1 MFFDNMKLY
10 NIAIQALLLKV
21 DLWTRGI
28 IVIWKLVRN
37 AETSS
42 LSTVSPNQNLR
53 FNRILCDSDITVK
66 FKKH

>member
-1 MFFDNMKLY
+1 MFFDNMKFY

-21 DLWTRGI
+21 DLWTRSI
-28 IVIWKLVRN
+28 IVIWELVRN

-42 LSTVSPNQNLR
+42 LTTVSPNQNLH

>member
-28 IVIWKLVRN
+28 IVIWKLVKN

-53 FNRILCDSDITVK
+53 FNRIICDSYITVK